1 MTVTPESVGLS
12 TSGLERVDG
21 FLQGLID
28 AGELAGAVTL
38 VARHGTVVHRAVMGV
53 DDTKSGKPL
62 GLDTIFRIFSM
73 TKPVTGVAMGILYD
87 RGLWRPDDPIA
98 KHLPE
103 LADRAVLAGF
113 DDRGTPLLVAADH
126 QQTMGELMTHTA
138 GFGYGTDRTDPAD
151 ALWARA
157 KLLDSRSLDD
167 FVARLAGL
175 PLQFQ
180 PGSRWKYSLSMD
192 VQGAIIERLSGQTLG
207 DFMQQHIFGPLG
219 MVDTAFFTPRAKLKR
234 RAKIY
239 YTGGKYRLR
248 AIRNPL
254 YKDVEKPPRL
264 PLGGAGLVSTIGDYA
279 RFAQL
284 LLNRGDWE
292 GARIV
297 SEEAVTLQTSNHL
310 DESLLDP
317 PFTAGHMRF
326 RPGYGYGWNG
336 AVFYDP
342 ELADLPV
349 GRGTYQWDG
358 AAGTWFWV
366 DPENDL
372 LFVGMVQLLS
382 YSAPD
387 IQEPTQRLLADAILD
402 RKDAP

>member
-1 MTVTPESVGLS
+1 MIATPESVGLS
-12 TSGLERVDG
+12 TPGLERVDA
-21 FLQGLID
+21 FVQGLID

-38 VARHGTVVHRAVMGV
+38 VARHGEVVRTTVMGV
-53 DDTKSGKPL
+53 DDTKTGKPL
-62 GLDTIFRIFSM
+62 SADTIFRIFSM

-87 RGLWRPDDPIA
+87 RGLWTPDDPIA
-98 KHLPE
+98 RHLPE
-103 LADRAVLAGF
+103 LADRRVFAGLKG
-113 DDRGTPLLVAADH
+113 RTPGLVDADH
-126 QQTMGELMTHTA
+126 QPTMGELMTHTA
-138 GFGYGTDRTDPAD
+138 GFGYGTDRTDPVD
-151 ALWARA
+151 ALYAKA
-157 KLLDSRSLDD
+157 KLLKSRSLDD
-167 FVARLAGL
+167 FVGRLARL
-175 PLQFQ
+175 PLQYQ
-180 PGSRWKYSLSMD
+180 PGSRWKYSVSMD
-192 VQGAIIERLSGQTLG
+192 IQGAIIERLSGQTLG
-207 DFMQQHIFGPLG
+207 DFMEEHIFGPLG
-219 MVDTAFFTPRAKLKR
+219 MVDTAFFTPRAKLER

-254 YKDVEKPPRL
+254 YKDVESPPRL
-264 PLGGAGLVSTIGDYA
+264 PMGGAGLVSTIGDYA

-284 LLNRGDWE
+284 LLNRGEWH

-297 SEEAVTLQTSNHL
+297 SEEALALQMSNQI
-310 DESLLDP
+310 DVALLDP

-326 RPGYGYGWNG
+326 RPGYGYGWDG

-342 ELADLPV
+342 VLADLPV

-382 YSAPD
+382 YTAPA
-387 IQEPTQRLLADAILD
+387 IQEPTQRLFADAILD
-402 RKDAP
+402 RRVAG